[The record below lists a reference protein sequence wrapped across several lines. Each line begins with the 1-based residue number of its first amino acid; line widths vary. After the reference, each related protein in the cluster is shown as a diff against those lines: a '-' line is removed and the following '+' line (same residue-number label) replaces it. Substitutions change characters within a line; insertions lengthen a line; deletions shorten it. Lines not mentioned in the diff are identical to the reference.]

1 MYLGY
6 NKKIQNNGS
15 KKKKNDRNTKDNL
28 NIKVSSLW
36 GRGINVGV
44 VLTWLSSSVV
54 FHIDVLGASLKKR
67 AGSSSQVKLNGAKVH
82 FREFFYSIHSE
93 ILKAYYIIGVQKI
106 SLLLGRLE
114 FGYCIFFCLGKKST
128 QLIVLFL

>member
-15 KKKKNDRNTKDNL
+15 KKKKKDRNTKDNL

-67 AGSSSQVKLNGAKVH
+67 AGSSNQVKFNGAKVH
-82 FREFFYSIHSE
+82 FREVFRSIHAKVFE
-93 ILKAYYIIGVQKI
+93 ARCVVGVQ
-106 SLLLGRLE
+106 
-114 FGYCIFFCLGKKST
+114 
-128 QLIVLFL
+128 